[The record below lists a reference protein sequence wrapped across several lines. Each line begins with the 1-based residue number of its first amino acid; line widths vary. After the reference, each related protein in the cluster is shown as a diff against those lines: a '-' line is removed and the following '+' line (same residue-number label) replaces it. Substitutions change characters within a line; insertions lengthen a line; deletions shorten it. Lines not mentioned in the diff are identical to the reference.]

1 MKQDLQEKI
10 KQCKALQNMTVED
23 IIKTDRFR
31 DNLAA
36 YWTAQKEDREAI
48 RKSYEAMRKAGGAK
62 GMKIP
67 AHPIDH
73 LRNLTTDDLA
83 FYYIQIFAKRCL
95 LPAAQRLYIQQICG
109 QAYALT
115 VAQYVVDEFPELESE
130 LLPKKKAN

>member
-1 MKQDLQEKI
+1 MKQELQEKI

-23 IIKTDRFR
+23 VIKCDRFSN
-31 DNLAA
+31 NLAA
-36 YWTAQKEDREAI
+36 YWTAQKEDRKAI
-48 RKSYEAMRKAGGAK
+48 RKSYEAMRKVGGAK

-67 AHPIDH
+67 AHPIDQ
-73 LRNLTTDDLA
+73 LSKLSTDDLA
-83 FYYIQIFAKRCL
+83 LFYIQIMAKRCV
-95 LPAAQRLYIQQICG
+95 LPASQRLYVQQICG